1 METSSCTHV
10 MQKFSRVRWP
20 SCQPQMWSFV
30 QLPVPTS
37 VPSTP
42 TSSTLS
48 LLFPPRPCLYCKT
61 SHAARRR
68 PSQFGSGVLP
78 TEIQILNPLQTI
90 LIFWVGLLHD
100 KFPNLNSFSF
110 NYGNRSLRT
119 MLLLQMPITCDVT
132 STL

>member
-1 METSSCTHV
+1 MSSCTHV

-20 SCQPQMWSFV
+20 SCQPQMLSFV

-48 LLFPPRPCLYCKT
+48 LLFPPRPCLYYKT
-61 SHAARRR
+61 LHAARRR
-68 PSQFGSGVLP
+68 PSQCGSGVLT
-78 TEIQILNPLQTI
+78 TEIRILNTLLTI
-90 LIFWVGLLHD
+90 LIFWDCLLHD
-100 KFPNLNSFSF
+100 KFPYLNSFSF
-110 NYGNRSLRT
+110 NCCNRCLRT
-119 MLLLQMPITCDVT
+119 KLLPQVPITCDVI